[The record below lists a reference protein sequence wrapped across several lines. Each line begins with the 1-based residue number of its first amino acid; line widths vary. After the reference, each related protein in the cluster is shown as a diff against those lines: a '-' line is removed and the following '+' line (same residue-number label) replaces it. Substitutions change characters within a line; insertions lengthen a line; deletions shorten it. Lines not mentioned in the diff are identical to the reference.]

1 MINHPSMGLVDI
13 FAATI
18 PELDFKPSIHMN
30 YAETVL
36 PIDDEL
42 PKYLNLPVEFGGTGE
57 RAE

>member
-1 MINHPSMGLVDI
+1 MINHPSMRLVDI

-42 PKYLNLPVEFGGTGE
+42 PKFLNLPAEFGGTGE
-57 RAE
+57 KVE